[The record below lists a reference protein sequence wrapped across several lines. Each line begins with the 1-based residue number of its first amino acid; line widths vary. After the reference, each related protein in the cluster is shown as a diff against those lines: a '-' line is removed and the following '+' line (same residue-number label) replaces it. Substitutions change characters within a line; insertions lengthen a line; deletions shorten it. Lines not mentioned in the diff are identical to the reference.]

1 MKKIVI
7 VMLVIVG
14 VFLVSSCTILALVD
28 MDEVNTQ
35 FEYAYFEGQRD
46 ALDGDI
52 RIKLNQDSCYI
63 WCKSPWDSGKQPTYD
78 PSFNCKQK

>member
-7 VMLVIVG
+7 VMLVVG
-14 VFLVSSCTILALVD
+14 GFLVSSCTKLALVD
-28 MDEVNTQ
+28 MDEINTQ

-52 RIKLNQDSCYI
+52 RIKLNQDSCRGRCRYR
-63 WCKSPWDSGKQPTYD
+63 D
-78 PSFNCKQK
+78 